1 MGRKFSRLE
10 AQLEL
15 SLFSLIEGTSRE
27 LWGRPDCNHWL
38 REMDPAQQSM
48 LVEEFLS
55 VTSSSP
61 ETARELLQV
70 NSEHTLR
77 TVEDPAVI

>member
-1 MGRKFSRLE
+1 MGRCR
-10 AQLEL
+10 AD
-15 SLFSLIEGTSRE
+15 LIAITGT
-27 LWGRPDCNHWL
+27 
-38 REMDPAQQSM
+38 EMDPAQQSM

-70 NSEHTLR
+70 SLKHNLR
-77 TVEDPAVI
+77 TVDDPAVR